1 MCGVVGFAFFS
12 VVYLL
17 LFCIRY
23 QDKQIHTLHSTR
35 LLGKTLAHRS
45 HSRTPFLTRMLIR
58 RWLKAAKLFLITA
71 GRAHLH
77 RQPRGTVS
85 SPELWGPGTK
95 MDSTHPVPEA
105 VQSCEKDPQRHC
117 LSERLNKELHS
128 LGRLCHWKAMCF
140 QGEHGAEGRKWRC
153 TELKLV
159 FTALQVAVSFGLIFR
174 VLETLILIIF
184 QVSIIQCYGEMN
196 LLNYLRSPTS
206 F

>member
-1 MCGVVGFAFFS
+1 M
-12 VVYLL
+12 
-17 LFCIRY
+17 
-23 QDKQIHTLHSTR
+23 
-35 LLGKTLAHRS
+35 
-45 HSRTPFLTRMLIR
+45 R

-95 MDSTHPVPEA
+95 MVQHTPCAWSCTEPWDRSTETLP
-105 VQSCEKDPQRHC
+105 
-117 LSERLNKELHS
+117 SERLNEELHS
-128 LGRLCHWKAMCF
+128 LGRLCHWKAACF